1 MTITEMLRMPLMIWT
16 DAIWMIISSLFKLLD
31 KSHPEAPKDLRKM
44 TNAINVEE
52 LDTGK
57 DT

>member
-1 MTITEMLRMPLMIWT
+1 
-16 DAIWMIISSLFKLLD
+16 MIISSLFKLLD